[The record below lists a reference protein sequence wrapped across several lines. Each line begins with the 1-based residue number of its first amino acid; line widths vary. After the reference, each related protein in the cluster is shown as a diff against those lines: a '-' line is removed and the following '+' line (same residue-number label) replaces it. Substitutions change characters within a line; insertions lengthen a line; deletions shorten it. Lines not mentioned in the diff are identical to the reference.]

1 MPGPLPIDSLPAI
14 PAPLTGTE
22 NLAIT
27 QAGATYRIQSSEL
40 NMVKRVKVSIP
51 SAAVLTLNSVPVFAI
66 AAPGV
71 GYAIRIV
78 AFCVRTIF
86 GSVPY
91 ATNVDLSVYNLTA
104 NNTQGYCVGALNATV
119 DSIRNGN
126 IELAGFAT
134 DTQIMENDD
143 IYISNPAGDPTAGD
157 SDIDVYID
165 YEIIKL

>member
-27 QAGATYRIQSSEL
+27 QAGVTYRIQSSEL

-51 SAAVLTLNSVPVFAI
+51 SAAVLTLNSVPVVAVV
-66 AAPGV
+66 APGI
-71 GYAIRIV
+71 GYAINVISLLV
-78 AFCVRTIF
+78 STIF

-91 ATNVDLSVYNLTA
+91 TTHLDIDVTTDTA
-104 NNTQGYCVGALNATV
+104 NNVQGQIVNGLNASV
-119 DSIRNGN
+119 DSIRRGN
-126 IELAGFAT
+126 LELAGFAS
-134 DTQIMENDD
+134 DTQIIENKDLL
-143 IYISNPAGDPTAGD
+143 ILVNTGDPLAGD